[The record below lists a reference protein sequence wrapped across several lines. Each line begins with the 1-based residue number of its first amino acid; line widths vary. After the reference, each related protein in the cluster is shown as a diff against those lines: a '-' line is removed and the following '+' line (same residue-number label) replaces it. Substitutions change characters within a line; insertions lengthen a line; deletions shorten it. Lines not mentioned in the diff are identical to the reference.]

1 MFRKSRSRYAKE
13 RDEHIETIK
22 GLQLLGI
29 TTCAIRLHRDGFYE
43 RVCKE
48 FYRSGLKRRRE
59 MRKKIFSKD
68 S

>member
-13 RDEHIETIK
+13 RDERIEAVK
-22 GLQLLGI
+22 MLHCLGFS
-29 TTCAIRLHRDGFYE
+29 TRLRGKDFYE
-43 RVCKE
+43 RVGKE
-48 FYRSGLKRRRE
+48 FYRNGLERRRE